1 MQNNNVKKETFQLLQ
16 YSDDSKSLSDLELTE
31 IVVPRKRKIRRK
43 TKSKGGYKQKQP
55 PPPVT
60 GGCKNLGLWIA
71 VVTTWCWLL
80 ILSYIIAV
88 VNTGNRQL
96 DRQLQKVSA
105 TTQNV
110 PSALQEWHETSQY
123 LEANQTA
130 LIAKMTEV
138 QQSLRNF
145 TEEVNQLKGLVHK
158 KADTNDGEQM
168 SVLQTSIADFGAKIK
183 DLSSAV
189 DDLKDHMTRV
199 QQEVHN
205 NTNFNNHLQA
215 ISLERRV
222 NDTLANLNS
231 SAPQPQTDNM
241 ANFTAMYAEK
251 LAKINDTLNA
261 INNVLSQKTKSIE
274 EDEQSQ
280 KKSID
285 RLYDSVSNT
294 SSHVSSIEEDWSK
307 YKQNMKS
314 LEGARVA
321 TETRLSN
328 LENATDNLMRNLD
341 KLRGESQMQ
350 NERFTKDIETLHQ
363 QIQRLASAQEALKL
377 NAPPAIS
384 GPLQPSTP
392 QVANTVA
399 SSNTSGS
406 TLNIEK

>member
-31 IVVPRKRKIRRK
+31 IVVPRKRKVRRK
-43 TKSKGGYKQKQP
+43 TKSKGGYKHKQP
-55 PPPVT
+55 PPPVP

-105 TTQNV
+105 TTQTV
-110 PSALQEWHETSQY
+110 PGALQEWHETSQY

-130 LIAKMTEV
+130 LIGRMMEV
-138 QQSLRNF
+138 QQTLKNF
-145 TEEVNQLKGLVHK
+145 SEEVSLLKTIVHK
-158 KADTNDGEQM
+158 KTEIPDDSDKM

-189 DDLKDHMTRV
+189 DDLKDRMTRV

-205 NTNFNNHLQA
+205 NTNYSHHLQE

-222 NDTLANLNS
+222 NDTLGNINS
-231 SAPQPQTDNM
+231 SAPQRLDTLTSFTG
-241 ANFTAMYAEK
+241 NFTQQ
-251 LAKINDTLNA
+251 LAQINDTLNA
-261 INNVLSQKTKSIE
+261 MNNVLSQKTKSIE
-274 EDEQSQ
+274 EDEMNQ
-280 KKSID
+280 KKHID

-294 SSHVSSIEEDWSK
+294 SSHVSSIEEDWSQ
-307 YKQNMKS
+307 YKQNVKS
-314 LEGARVA
+314 LESARVA
-321 TETRLSN
+321 TDARLAK
-328 LENATDNLMRNLD
+328 LENDTDNLMRSLE
-341 KLRGESQMQ
+341 KLRGETQMQ
-350 NERFTKDIETLHQ
+350 NERFTKDIEMLQ
-363 QIQRLASAQEALKL
+363 QKIQRLASVQETMKNNSPLANSGAQ
-377 NAPPAIS
+377 
-384 GPLQPSTP
+384 QPSTP

-399 SSNTSGS
+399 SSSTSGS
-406 TLNIEK
+406 VNIEK

>member
-31 IVVPRKRKIRRK
+31 IVVPRKRKVRRK

-55 PPPVT
+55 PPPVP

-71 VVTTWCWLL
+71 IVTTWCWLL

-110 PSALQEWHETSQY
+110 PQSLQEWHETSQY

-130 LIAKMTEV
+130 IVTKLQDV
-138 QQSLRNF
+138 QQTLRNF
-145 TEEVNQLKGLVHK
+145 TEEVAQLKAMVHK
-158 KADTNDGEQM
+158 KAEIPDDNEKM

-183 DLSSAV
+183 DLSTAV
-189 DDLKDHMTRV
+189 EDLKDHMARI

-205 NTNFNNHLQA
+205 NTAFNQHLQE
-215 ISLERRV
+215 ISLEKRV
-222 NDTLANLNS
+222 NDSLVNLNS
-231 SAPQPQTDNM
+231 SVPQQNGNI
-241 ANFTAMYAEK
+241 ANITAMFTDK
-251 LAKINDTLNA
+251 IAKMNDSLNA

-274 EDEQSQ
+274 EDEMNQ
-280 KKSID
+280 KKHID

-307 YKQNMKS
+307 FKQDVKD
-314 LEGARVA
+314 LEAA
-321 TETRLSN
+321 KETTDTRLGN
-328 LENATDNLMRNLD
+328 LENSRDNLMRTIE
-341 KLRGESQMQ
+341 KMRGESQTQ
-350 NERFTKDIETLHQ
+350 NERFTKDIGMLQ
-363 QIQRLASAQEALKL
+363 QHVQRLASAQDALKQNTAL
-377 NAPPAIS
+377 ANS

-406 TLNIEK
+406 LNIEK

>member
-31 IVVPRKRKIRRK
+31 IVVPRKRKVRRK

-55 PPPVT
+55 PPPVP
-60 GGCKNLGLWIA
+60 GSCKNLGLWIA
-71 VVTTWCWLL
+71 IVTTWCWLL

-110 PSALQEWHETSQY
+110 PGALQEWHETSQY

-130 LIAKMTEV
+130 LISKMLDV
-138 QQSLRNF
+138 QQTLKNF
-145 TEEVNQLKGLVHK
+145 TDEVVQLKSQVHK
-158 KADTNDGEQM
+158 KAEVPDDNEKM
-168 SVLQTSIADFGAKIK
+168 AVLQTSIADFGAKIK
-183 DLSSAV
+183 DLSTAV

-205 NTNFNNHLQA
+205 NTNFNHHLQEIA
-215 ISLERRV
+215 LERRV
-222 NDTLANLNS
+222 NDTTANLNS
-231 SAPQPQTDNM
+231 SSPQQLSNFM
-241 ANFTAMYAEK
+241 NFTAAYTDK
-251 LAKINDTLNA
+251 LAQINDTLNA

-274 EDEQSQ
+274 EDETNS
-280 KKSID
+280 KKIID
-285 RLYDSVSNT
+285 RLSDSVTNT

-307 YKQNMKS
+307 YKQNVKG
-314 LEGARVA
+314 LETARVA
-321 TETRLSN
+321 TDTRLSN
-328 LENATDNLMRNLD
+328 LENVTDNLMRSVE
-341 KLRGESQMQ
+341 KLRGETQMQ
-350 NERFTKDIETLHQ
+350 NERFTKDIEMLQQ
-363 QIQRLASAQEALKL
+363 QIQRLASAQEALKFTT
-377 NAPPAIS
+377 APAKP
-384 GPLQPSTP
+384 GPQQPSTP

-406 TLNIEK
+406 LNIEK